1 MSEDSLELVRRGYEA
16 AERGDLDA
24 IAAML
29 SPDVR
34 WHGAGDDEG
43 GCQSRKQTLTWM
55 RRSLGR
61 GARVDLLEARRLTGD
76 RVLVLL
82 GRREPTEADGA
93 GGPAPPHGQIVHFR
107 DGLITDMVVYPT
119 ADEALAAADES

>member
-1 MSEDSLELVRRGYEA
+1 MAEDPLEQVRRGYEA
-16 AERGDLDA
+16 AQRGDLDV

-29 SPDVR
+29 SPEVR
-34 WHGAGDDEG
+34 WHGAGDDGG
-43 GCQSRKQTLTWM
+43 GCQNRKQTLKWM
-55 RRSLGR
+55 RKGLGR

-82 GRREPTEADGA
+82 RRREPGEPGEA
-93 GGPAPPHGQIVHFR
+93 PEPHGQIIHFR

-119 ADEALAAADES
+119 AAEALAAAGEN